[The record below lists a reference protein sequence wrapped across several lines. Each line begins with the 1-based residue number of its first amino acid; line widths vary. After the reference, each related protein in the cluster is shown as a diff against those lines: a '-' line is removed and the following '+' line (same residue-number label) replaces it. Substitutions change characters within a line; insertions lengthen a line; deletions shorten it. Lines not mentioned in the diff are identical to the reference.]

1 VVHCDA
7 RAARAHAGASS
18 EAIPV
23 ALSTCEKAPTW
34 RAFLEVQEEVAELV
48 RSSSDLDL
56 TRLRFRNPLL
66 AGLPLFNLATGFLV
80 IVAHERRHLEQARAV
95 RANAGFPP

>member
-1 VVHCDA
+1 MLEPPVRMRV
-7 RAARAHAGASS
+7 RAPKPSLL
-18 EAIPV
+18 PF
-23 ALSTCEKAPTW
+23 STCEKAPTW